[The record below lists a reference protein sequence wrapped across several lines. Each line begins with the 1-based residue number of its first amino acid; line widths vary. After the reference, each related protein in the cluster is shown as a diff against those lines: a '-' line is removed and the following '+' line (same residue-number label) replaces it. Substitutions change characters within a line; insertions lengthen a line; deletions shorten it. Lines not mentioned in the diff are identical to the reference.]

1 MKLVFTWI
9 QGCGKG
15 TQAKLLAEKYGFEST
30 GMWDEFRKVVK
41 SGSKLWEEIKAI
53 IESGYLVWDDL
64 GAQVMRTAI
73 ENASWVENMIFDAF
87 IRLPW
92 NKEVFDSYL
101 SDYKVV
107 FFNLSEEKAKKRLLG
122 RMFNKATWETY
133 MSGVTHDPV
142 TGDELIRRAD
152 DDEASILKRIEEY
165 VKYTLPIVDVQR
177 AEWRVIEINAD
188 QAIENVFAELEEK
201 LQLTEIKDYCS
212 IENTND

>member
-15 TQAKLLAEKYGFEST
+15 TQAKLLWDKYGFEMT

-41 SGSKLWEEIKAI
+41 SGSELWKEIKTI
-53 IESGYLVWDDL
+53 IESGFLVWDDIW
-64 GAQVMRTAI
+64 AQVMKVAI
-73 ENASWVENMIFDAF
+73 ENTQWVENMIFDAF

-101 SDYKVV
+101 SDYKVI

-122 RMFNKATWETY
+122 RMFNKTTGATFLAGT
-133 MSGVTHDPV
+133 THDPE
-142 TGDELIRRAD
+142 TWEELIRRAD

-165 VKYTLPIVDVQR
+165 VKYTLPIVEIQR
-177 AEWRVIEINAD
+177 SEWKVIEINAD
-188 QAIENVFAELEEK
+188 QAIEDVFKELERK
-201 LQLTEIKDYCS
+201 LELWNSSNCS
-212 IENTND
+212 FK